1 MKLNCGHPSVLV
13 RQQHKHNTNYDLIIP
28 KLFTICKSVGLLT
41 GTPLQASLCCLC
53 RGFRWLTLACSLVH
67 ISFSQSSGCPK
78 ISWKR
83 PSSIS
88 RSGLGPSWPAEN
100 PNFAALP
107 VAYFTWSCINATSGL
122 ITMKSGFVVGFICGG
137 ESWYINPFPNPVRS
151 NANTSFPDK

>member
-13 RQQHKHNTNYDLIIP
+13 RQQHKHNTNIYGLIIP
-28 KLFTICKSVGLLT
+28 KLFTICKSVL
-41 GTPLQASLCCLC
+41 TPLQALLCCLC
-53 RGFRWLTLACSLVH
+53 RVSRWLTLAYSLVH
-67 ISFSQSSGCPK
+67 ISFSQSSGGPK
-78 ISWKR
+78 ISRKR

-122 ITMKSGFVVGFICGG
+122 ITMKSGFVVGSICSGA
-137 ESWYINPFPNPVRS
+137 SWYINPFPNPVRS